1 MERKLVNIDLQRHRR
16 CRISSI
22 NDTDDRL
29 RSARFVERSTGRP
42 GLRHGIKVID
52 MEGQQRPPQL
62 TRVPTSSAPVN
73 LSCGIFI
80 HLHPWVPESPRSDS
94 VVLKARWLSTTESML
109 ISSCSLPCQTVNATL
124 AEGIWRPSS
133 TKKAASATSR
143 CTLQDTHVVSP
154 ELPIV
159 QVILFAQQHVPRHF
173 VANHQDLE
181 ADMVIN
187 ATPNS
192 RCLMQDL

>member
-29 RSARFVERSTGRP
+29 RSARFVEHSTGRP

-62 TRVPTSSAPVN
+62 TTGTYKFVSSQSKLRHLHPS
-73 LSCGIFI
+73 LSIFI
-80 HLHPWVPESPRSDS
+80 YLHPWVPESPRSDS
-94 VVLKARWLSTTESML
+94 VVLAARWLSTTESML

-124 AEGIWRPSS
+124 AEGIWRPSQES
-133 TKKAASATSR
+133 SISGLSLYA
-143 CTLQDTHVVSP
+143 
-154 ELPIV
+154 
-159 QVILFAQQHVPRHF
+159 PRHPCSI
-173 VANHQDLE
+173 AR
-181 ADMVIN
+181 
-187 ATPNS
+187 TPHSPSDPFRSTTCASTFCGESSGFGS
-192 RCLMQDL
+192 RHGD